1 MIDNSKNIIFKN
13 HLKELMHE
21 KYITKAQF
29 CRDIDVS
36 KPTLDKWLNT
46 DNDILPTLANT
57 LRIAEKYNVSI
68 DWLAGNEVTQESNND
83 NEDVDIVRKTFEAIE
98 FLDEHYNTTLETTT
112 FTSGFGYD
120 EYHTEI
126 TIKDDSITYFVQ
138 EYNRIKP
145 ILNDSNMVDFKDV
158 IWERFLQKFKEY
170 VYNSEDKSI
179 CLLNDYL
186 ITFDFEKS
194 ELVIVK
200 RGEKDT
206 VPF

>member
-1 MIDNSKNIIFKN
+1 MTDNSKNIIFKN

-29 CRDIDVS
+29 CRDIEVS

-46 DNDILPTLANT
+46 DNNILPTLANT
-57 LRIAEKYNVSI
+57 LRIAEKYNISI
-68 DWLAGNEVTQESNND
+68 DWLAGNDVTQVNNND

-98 FLDEHYNTTLETTT
+98 FLDEHYNTTLKVTTST
-112 FTSGFGYD
+112 HNFDFA

-126 TIKDDSITYFVQ
+126 TIKDESISYFVQ

-145 ILNDSNMVDFKDV
+145 ILNDSNMADFKDV

-179 CLLNDYL
+179 SLLNNYL
-186 ITFDFEKS
+186 VVFDSEKL
-194 ELVIVK
+194 ELIIAK
-200 RGEKDT
+200 RGENDT